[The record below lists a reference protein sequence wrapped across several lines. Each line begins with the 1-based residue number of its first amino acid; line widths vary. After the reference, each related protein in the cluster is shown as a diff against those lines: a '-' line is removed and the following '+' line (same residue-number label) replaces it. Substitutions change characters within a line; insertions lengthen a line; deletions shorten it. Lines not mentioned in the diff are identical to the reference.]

1 VEPGRGKRGDNVS
14 WAEANLTRPKNKKIH
29 TVDSAA
35 IQIDG
40 KDLNQQ

>member
-1 VEPGRGKRGDNVS
+1 VEPGRGKGGDNVS
-14 WAEANLTRPKNKKIH
+14 WAEANLTRPKKKIH

-35 IQIDG
+35 IQIDS